1 MYYLSQGLLKVYSSN
16 SYGYDRVIAFL
27 KDDNIFGLDCLDPDQ
42 PSVVTI
48 ECVTDSWVMPLQS
61 EMLTGI
67 MRESPDFA
75 CDLVA
80 YYAKVMRQ
88 LCFDTENQS
97 INDAR
102 VRLVNFLY
110 LYAESSGDDR
120 IAMSQ
125 QDLAGSGELLPL
137 QHRPHLHPTEGGRTH
152 PGPWPGVDGFRQ
164 GTTKGVLPIIV
175 PIASYRYYKKREVII
190 ENRFLLQYILPH
202 RLLHC
207 LSSLFFTTPYL
218 NDFSSTNDHDHIE
231 KL

>member
-1 MYYLSQGLLKVYSSN
+1 MILRQEPPASASYLFNADMVPYRELFLRRCPPPMLMPRGNRVCKKGVTKGWMYYLSQGLLKVYSSN

-97 INDAR
+97 INDAK

-125 QDLAGSGELLPL
+125 QDLAAAANCSRSSIARICTQLKEAGLIRV
-137 QHRPHLHPTEGGRTH
+137 HGRGLT
-152 PGPWPGVDGFRQ
+152 
-164 GTTKGVLPIIV
+164 VLD
-175 PIASYRYYKKREVII
+175 RE
-190 ENRFLLQYILPH
+190 
-202 RLLHC
+202 RLKAFCRL
-207 LSSLFFTTPYL
+207 
-218 NDFSSTNDHDHIE
+218 
-231 KL
+231 